1 MTNHENLSR
10 ITKTNEPVH
19 EEAAGMLLARI
30 WDDYERDSFVSNYG
44 SYMDLYKGMY
54 KWLNDPAPENRII
67 KGVTPIT
74 IRRVDILIEAFDEW
88 DNGGASLLD
97 GAELYLHAANIL
109 DDLEKQAEPIGDR
122 YIDAADRWAVFHAME
137 NIHAQVTKMPTTV
150 RANGFQTY
158 EELRAL
164 REHLMKKWEKEN
176 EEGTELQKTEV

>member
-1 MTNHENLSR
+1 MTNHEKLSL

-19 EEAAGMLLARI
+19 EEAVGMLLARI

-44 SYMDLYKGMY
+44 TYMALYKGMY
-54 KWLNDPAPENRII
+54 KWLNDPAPENSII

-109 DDLEKQAEPIGDR
+109 DDLEKQAEPIAGR